1 MDLILAV
8 FIDCKKLPAKVRDDH
23 IKTIFQRFPRK
34 EGVEYFVFPSDYND
48 VKAIPVK
55 CFLEGVVPVENNEL
69 VGDLKEFLKSYKDDQ
84 KRKLNV

>member
-8 FIDCKKLPAKVRDDH
+8 FIDCKKIPAKVIDDH
-23 IKTIFQRFPRK
+23 IKVILKRLPRK
-34 EGVEYFVFPSDYND
+34 EGVEYFVLPSNHND